1 MEATRP
7 DPDAILASIRRAE
20 EERQRGRLKIFFGM
34 SPGVGKTYAM
44 LREARREE
52 ARGVDVV
59 VGIAETHG
67 RPETT
72 AMLEGLLV
80 APRRQ
85 TAYRG
90 AQLEE
95 MDLDAII
102 FLRPQLVLVDEL
114 AHSNAPG
121 SRHPKRYQ
129 DVLELLDLGI
139 DVFTTL
145 NVQHVESRADTVR
158 QMTGVMVQE
167 TVPDSVLERANDL
180 ELVDLSPASLRERL
194 REGKVYLG
202 DRAAAA
208 SENFFR
214 EENLI
219 TLREIALRLTAER
232 VDQQL
237 RTLRRESLSHAPGS
251 SGRLMV
257 AVGSSPY
264 SLELVRRTR
273 RIAYALDASWL
284 VVSIESGRPASEDE
298 QRQLDKNLA
307 LAREL
312 GAEVVFTRD
321 DDIARALLRV
331 ARENHVTQLVIG
343 KPLGPA
349 WKEWL
354 RGGSLLEKLMRS
366 DSTLDLQVIA
376 PIAAAPV
383 PTAAGSSAPLAWTAY
398 GWACGGILAATALN
412 YALATFIGYWS
423 LALVYLLAI
432 LLLGLRLS
440 RGPLLLAAA
449 LSAVLWDFLF
459 IPPLYT
465 FYIARFDDAFM
476 LGLFFVVA
484 LVTGQLTSRLRS
496 DERNERR
503 REQKA
508 TALYRLTRSIGLAR
522 SVDEVLWQA
531 VRQIRE
537 TFDLESAF
545 YIAENKFGLPAS
557 PHTSSDMTLDEK
569 EHGVAVWS
577 YRNRRPAGRFTDT
590 LGSAQAFHLPL
601 LTASRAYG
609 VMAVKPAPE
618 RRLTL
623 DERDVLESFAQ
634 QTAMVLEKE
643 SLRTEAETGRIAT
656 QSESLYQ
663 SLFNSVSHE
672 LQTPLA
678 VLQTGLEE
686 LNRTA
691 DAALRPIAETMGDAM
706 ERLKRLVKNLL
717 DSARLET
724 GRLEPRREWGEV
736 GDLIDQAVDLV
747 NSPQLTSQLVV
758 RLPENLPLI
767 HVDFGLVSQAIA
779 NVLHNAV
786 VHTSPSVKIHLEAE
800 AAPPSLLLRLS
811 DNGPGIPADML
822 ETIFDRFARGRDAKP
837 GGSGLGLAIAKGFIQ
852 IHGGTIE
859 ASTTPGGGATFLI
872 RLPLEKPPESL
883 TLNE

>member
-7 DPDAILASIRRAE
+7 DPDALLASIRRE
-20 EERQRGRLKIFFGM
+20 EDARKRGRLKIFFGM

-44 LREARREE
+44 LQEARREE

-59 VGIAETHG
+59 VGLVETHG
-67 RPETT
+67 RSET
-72 AMLEGLLV
+72 AARLEGLV
-80 APRRQ
+80 MAPRRQ
-85 TAYRG
+85 IEHRG
-90 AQLEE
+90 ARLEE

-145 NVQHVESRADTVR
+145 NVQHVESRADAVR
-158 QMTGVMVQE
+158 QMTGVAVHE
-167 TVPDSVLERANDL
+167 TVPDSVLERANEL
-180 ELVDLSPASLRERL
+180 ELVDLSPANLRERL

-202 DRAAAA
+202 ERAAAA

-214 EENLI
+214 EENLVA
-219 TLREIALRLTAER
+219 LREIALRLTAER

-237 RTLRRESLSHAPGS
+237 RTLRRESLSHAPTGS

-257 AVGSSPY
+257 AVGPSPY

-273 RIAYALDASWL
+273 RIAYTLDATWL
-284 VVSIESGRPASEDE
+284 VVSIEPARRLSDDE
-298 QRQLDKNLA
+298 QRQLDQNLA

-312 GAEVVFTRD
+312 GAEVIFTRD

-354 RGGSLLEKLMRS
+354 RGGSLLEKLLRA
-366 DSTLDLQVIA
+366 DRALDIQIIP
-376 PIAAAPV
+376 PIGADPARKAAE
-383 PTAAGSSAPLAWTAY
+383 SSVPLAWTAY
-398 GWACGGILAATALN
+398 GGAFGGIVAATAIN
-412 YALATFIGYWS
+412 YALAGFAGYWS

-508 TALYRLTRSIGLAR
+508 SALYRLTRSITLAR
-522 SVDEVLWQA
+522 SVDEVLRQA
-531 VRQIRE
+531 VHQIRE

-545 YIAENKFGLPAS
+545 YISENQFGLPAA
-557 PHTSSDMTLDEK
+557 PHASSDLVLDEK
-569 EHGVAVWS
+569 EHGVAVWA
-577 YRNRRPAGRFTDT
+577 YRNGRSAGRFTDT
-590 LGSAQAFHLPL
+590 LASSPTFHLPL
-601 LTASRAYG
+601 LTVARVYG
-609 VMAVKPAPE
+609 VLALKPAPG

-623 DERDVLESFAQ
+623 DERDLLESFAQ
-634 QTAMVLEKE
+634 QIALVLEKE
-643 SLRTEAETGRIAT
+643 SLRAEAEAGRVAA
-656 QSESLYQ
+656 QSEDLYRA
-663 SLFNSVSHE
+663 LFNSVSHE

-691 DAALRPIAETMGDAM
+691 DAGLRPIAETMSDAM

-724 GRLEPRREWGEV
+724 GRMEPKREWGE
-736 GDLIDQAVDLV
+736 
-747 NSPQLTSQLVV
+747 
-758 RLPENLPLI
+758 
-767 HVDFGLVSQAIA
+767 
-779 NVLHNAV
+779 
-786 VHTSPSVKIHLEAE
+786 
-800 AAPPSLLLRLS
+800 
-811 DNGPGIPADML
+811 
-822 ETIFDRFARGRDAKP
+822 
-837 GGSGLGLAIAKGFIQ
+837 GS
-852 IHGGTIE
+852 
-859 ASTTPGGGATFLI
+859 
-872 RLPLEKPPESL
+872 
-883 TLNE
+883 